1 MALGD
6 SVQYAGEYK
15 LVECTLFSST
25 GVRARLDSNVIQINI
40 YENIFASAV
49 MINLTVTDQNNMII
63 NMPIV
68 GQEFVSLKIETPGV
82 GTIDYSENKLC
93 VHKYTSREDI
103 ANGTQIYELSL
114 VSPEALRNNRTRVSK
129 SYTGTNSDI
138 VTTILQDKTL
148 LNTSKDIHVDETS
161 RIRRFVAPN
170 VRPNEFISYLTRE
183 STSKSYGNSPHY
195 FFYENSRGFQ
205 FRCLDSLYDQPAMG
219 VFFGGENMDIEGEN
233 KRGNLEKDFQRM
245 MAFAMTTSNDTLLAS
260 RGGMLSSN
268 LIKYNIFHKNY
279 EKYTFNYFDNF
290 EDHSRIDENPIY
302 NQTVIDESDNTI
314 GDFPDANIQLHPTSF
329 NGTNDAQFYD
339 TDTGYSYSDNHAEE
353 WILSRRSRMTELS
366 SGGLRVNFQT
376 HGYCNLAVG
385 EKVQLTMPVTGKDHG
400 NSKID
405 TFYQGDF
412 LVTQLRHSFDQ
423 SERKHIMYI
432 SATKDSIPAEFT
444 NVAKSTEPVGGKG
457 LIKTY

>member
-49 MINLTVTDQNNMII
+49 MINLTVTDQNNMIMK
-63 NMPIV
+63 MPIF

-114 VSPEALRNNRTRVSK
+114 ISPEALRNNRTRVSK

-148 LNTSKDIHVDETS
+148 LNTGKDIHVDETS

-170 VRPNEFISYLTRE
+170 VRPNEFISYLTKE

-205 FRCLDSLYDQPAMG
+205 FRCLDLSLIHIS
-219 VFFGGENMDIEGEN
+219 E
-233 KRGNLEKDFQRM
+233 
-245 MAFAMTTSNDTLLAS
+245 
-260 RGGMLSSN
+260 
-268 LIKYNIFHKNY
+268 
-279 EKYTFNYFDNF
+279 
-290 EDHSRIDENPIY
+290 
-302 NQTVIDESDNTI
+302 
-314 GDFPDANIQLHPTSF
+314 PTRP
-329 NGTNDAQFYD
+329 Y
-339 TDTGYSYSDNHAEE
+339 
-353 WILSRRSRMTELS
+353 
-366 SGGLRVNFQT
+366 
-376 HGYCNLAVG
+376 
-385 EKVQLTMPVTGKDHG
+385 
-400 NSKID
+400 
-405 TFYQGDF
+405 
-412 LVTQLRHSFDQ
+412 
-423 SERKHIMYI
+423 
-432 SATKDSIPAEFT
+432 
-444 NVAKSTEPVGGKG
+444 
-457 LIKTY
+457 

>member
-1 MALGD
+1 M
-6 SVQYAGEYK
+6 
-15 LVECTLFSST
+15 T
-25 GVRARLDSNVIQINI
+25 
-40 YENIFASAV
+40 
-49 MINLTVTDQNNMII
+49 
-63 NMPIV
+63 
-68 GQEFVSLKIETPGV
+68 
-82 GTIDYSENKLC
+82 
-93 VHKYTSREDI
+93 
-103 ANGTQIYELSL
+103 
-114 VSPEALRNNRTRVSK
+114 VSK
-129 SYTGTNSDI
+129 SFDGSFSDLVEDIFVSELKSTKILNIEETINSKRTVIPNIKPFDVI
-138 VTTILQDKTL
+138 RHAMTQSISKENESASFLFYETKSGYNFRSLESLYAKNPVQDYNFFQANIKSD
-148 LNTSKDIHVDETS
+148 NKIGKDYS
-161 RIRRFVAPN
+161 RIRDYK
-170 VRPNEFISYLTRE
+170 ILGSSDLLLGTRN
-183 STSKSYGNSPHY
+183 G
-195 FFYENSRGFQ
+195 
-205 FRCLDSLYDQPAMG
+205 
-219 VFFGGENMDIEGEN
+219 FFG
-233 KRGNLEKDFQRM
+233 
-245 MAFAMTTSNDTLLAS
+245 
-260 RGGMLSSN
+260 SN
-268 LIKYNIFHKNY
+268 LLVHDSYNKETIR
-279 EKYTFNYFDNF
+279 YTFNYFDNF

-400 NSKID
+400 SSKID

-432 SATKDSIPAEFT
+432 SATKDSIPTEFT